1 MVVLTKPRDQC
12 GRFIPLRQ
20 RLMGDSLPVAF
31 EFRRFRMQSNPL
43 VAKLTTKYLLPLGTR
58 QVGDDVVFF
67 NFGYEEDPPMAL
79 PLEAR
84 DEPNRYCI
92 QLYYVTA
99 SQVDLTGK
107 KVLEVSCGAGG
118 GASYIARTMGP
129 ASYTGLDLNPASIEK
144 CRKSHDVPGLDFVQG
159 DAQNLPFPDGS
170 FDAVINV
177 EASHQYPDF
186 ARFLAEVVRVLR
198 PEDISCTPIT
208 AGAQAAEWWDT
219 VLADG
224 PAAANFAT
232 EHRGRGQTR
241 ARGKHAALARAAQ
254 SPWVAGIGP
263 RDSLRHRPD
272 GPGPSPRRR
281 DFLPALLLRQG
292 LIRRLCLGRGS
303 ASANCRARA
312 NSVTRASAR
321 VLRRDHR
328 LGPRNTTNRHVF
340 SQIRNHHILAA
351 LRTTGGDV
359 GSTMSQART
368 RRWSSQLRRVFMLW
382 DVVLPA
388 V

>member
-1 MVVLTKPRDQC
+1 M
-12 GRFIPLRQ
+12 
-20 RLMGDSLPVAF
+20 AF
-31 EFRRFRMQSNPL
+31 AFRRFRMQSNPL
-43 VAKLTTKYLLPLGTR
+43 VAKLTTRYLLPLGTR

-118 GASYIARTMGP
+118 GASYITRTMGP

-186 ARFLAEVVRVLR
+186 DRFLAEVVRVLR
-198 PEDISCTPIT
+198 PGGHFLYTDNRRP
-208 AGAQAAEWWDT
+208 QAAEWWDT
-219 VLADG
+219 VLAMAPLRQISQRSIVDEAKRG
-224 PAAANFAT
+224 LAANT
-232 EHRGRGQTR
+232 QRSHELLSRRGSPV
-241 ARGKHAALARAAQ
+241 LARATRYAT
-254 SPWVAGIGP
+254 GLMD
-263 RDSLRHRPD
+263 RD
-272 GPGPSPRRR
+272 
-281 DFLPALLLRQG
+281 
-292 LIRRLCLGRGS
+292 
-303 ASANCRARA
+303 
-312 NSVTRASAR
+312 
-321 VLRRDHR
+321 LRRDGGISYR
-328 LGPRNTTNRHVF
+328 LYCFVR
-340 SQIRNHHILAA
+340 
-351 LRTTGGDV
+351 D
-359 GSTMSQART
+359 
-368 RRWSSQLRRVFMLW
+368 
-382 DVVLPA
+382 
-388 V
+388 